1 MSDKKIVDDYYSQI
15 NSNNG
20 SDWTEIKDVQ
30 KKPIVAAKKK
40 IVVRKAA
47 DIKAEAEI
55 AEAKKV
61 SDAKNASK
69 QKESAEKKSKNIVQ
83 KIEVIKRADR
93 KPSENTSVVKQSYNK
108 PNYNKSQS
116 SWEYKPRTISW
127 TPASNSNSNSNISS
141 NNRSQSNWSRPDFKA
156 NNNDFKSSSSS
167 NMNSNNSVWDS
178 SWFKKSFW
186 SPKFGTKVKQKTKD
200 EEIIKKPKLNTFGK
214 TRGKVRF
221 TQDEDL
227 TFTRSNKMQKSKK
240 EEKKAEDIKQNLTE
254 RKWEIVQVWDFLSV
268 KELSEKIGI
277 VLPKLIA
284 EFMKNWMMVNINS
297 KVDFETAS
305 IIADAFEIKV
315 ERENSLWASV
325 EDIILWDI
333 SSFLA
338 EDDISKLIPR
348 APVVSIMGHVDH
360 GKTSLLDYIRSS
372 KIASWEA
379 GWITQSIWA
388 YQVEL
393 PQWNITFLDTP
404 WHEAFTVMR
413 ARWAK
418 STDIAI
424 LVVAADEW
432 VKPQTIES
440 ISHAREAD
448 IPVIVAINKM
458 DKVWANPD
466 HVKWQLAEHW
476 LVAEDWGWDI
486 PMVPVSA
493 HTWFWID
500 DLLEIILLVA
510 EMKELKSNP
519 DRNWVATVIESH
531 LDWNLWP
538 VATVLINTWTIN
550 SGDNIVCQDSY
561 WKVKILKNYQNQKVK
576 FAKPWD
582 PVLIVWLDRVVDGWD
597 ILQVV
602 NTSDIAKEKAV
613 EYKVVLEKQKKSS
626 SSGLELLMSKIK
638 SWSLKQLK
646 IILKADTNW
655 SLEAIKAALVK
666 LSTPETTV
674 SIILAWV
681 WSITEWDILM
691 WQWSSAILVWFSVWV
706 LPTAKS
712 TLESSKVEF
721 ISSDIIYHI
730 TDKIE
735 KIVTWM
741 LDPKEIETIIWKAK
755 VGGIFFTDKKFMIL
769 WLVVQPEN
777 KIENNALVRII
788 RKKKMIWTWKIE
800 SLKQWMLEVKEVEGP
815 TECWIKLVTN
825 VPVENGD
832 ELEIYKIEIQK

>member
-15 NSNNG
+15 NSNN
-20 SDWTEIKDVQ
+20 SDEAKNAP
-30 KKPIVAAKKK
+30 KKPVIAAKKK
-40 IVVRKAA
+40 IVVKKAA
-47 DIKAEAEI
+47 DIKAEAEK
-55 AEAKKV
+55 AEAKKIN
-61 SDAKNASK
+61 DAKNAPK
-69 QKESAEKKSKNIVQ
+69 PKEWVEKKSKNIVQ

-93 KPSENTSVVKQSYNK
+93 KPSENTTVVKQNHSK
-108 PNYNKSQS
+108 PNYNKNQN
-116 SWEYKPRTISW
+116 SWEYKPRTNSW
-127 TPASNSNSNSNISS
+127 TSNSNSS
-141 NNRSQSNWSRPDFKA
+141 NNRAQSNWTKPDFKQ
-156 NNNDFKSSSSS
+156 NSGFKP
-167 NMNSNNSVWDS
+167 SNNFNSSANVSTWDDS
-178 SWFKKSFW
+178 GFKKSFW
-186 SPKFGTKVKQKTKD
+186 APKHASKVKQKTKD
-200 EEIIKKPKLNTFGK
+200 EEATKKPKLNTFGK

-254 RKWEIVQVWDFLSV
+254 RKWEIVQIWDFLSV

-305 IIADAFEIKV
+305 IISDAFEIKV
-315 ERENSLWASV
+315 EREHALWASV

-333 SSFLA
+333 SSFLS
-338 EDDISKLIPR
+338 EDDQSKLIPR
-348 APVVSIMGHVDH
+348 APVVSIMWHVDH

-510 EMKELKSNP
+510 EMKELKANP

-550 SGDNIVCQDSY
+550 SWDNIVCQDSY

-602 NTSDIAKEKAV
+602 NTSDIAKEKAI

-655 SLEAIKAALVK
+655 SLEAIKAALIK

-681 WSITEWDILM
+681 WSISEWDILM
-691 WQWSSAILVWFSVWV
+691 GQWSDAILVWFSVWV

-730 TDKIE
+730 TEKIE

-755 VGGIFFTDKKFMIL
+755 VGWIFFTDKKFMIL

-777 KIENNALVRII
+777 KIENNTLVRII
-788 RKKKMIWTWKIE
+788 RKKKMVWTWKIE

-825 VPVENGD
+825 VAVENWD